1 MSSEG
6 YHEPIELLSEET
18 KNLHR
23 AIVSLIEELDA
34 IDWYHQRA
42 EVCRDTE
49 LKAVLLHHRDEEVE
63 HAMMNLEWI
72 RRRHDVFDR
81 NLRTYL
87 FTQGDIT
94 AIEAAETGGASDRGS
109 VARPE
114 SGGPAS
120 AAGAL
125 GVGSLRAGRD
135 GKDT

>member
-6 YHEPIELLSEET
+6 YHEPVELLSEET

-42 EVCRDTE
+42 EVCRDPE

-109 VARPE
+109 IEREGARD
-114 SGGPAS
+114 SS
-120 AAGAL
+120 SSVGAL
-125 GVGSLRAGRD
+125 GVGSLREG
-135 GKDT
+135 T